1 MRKLKTVIVILLL
14 ANMFLFANN
23 LVIKNKI
30 KSTDISIDEKKIQI
44 DNNKSQIE
52 SLVSNKEK
60 VEIENELV
68 EKEYEVWIH
77 QNEKLENLLH

>member
-44 DNNKSQIE
+44 DNNKSQIG